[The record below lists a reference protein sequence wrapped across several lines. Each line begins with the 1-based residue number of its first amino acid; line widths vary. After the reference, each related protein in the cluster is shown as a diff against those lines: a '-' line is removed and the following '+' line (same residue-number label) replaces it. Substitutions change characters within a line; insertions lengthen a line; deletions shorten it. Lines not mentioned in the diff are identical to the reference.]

1 MKVIS
6 KYLILVLIVVSVY
19 MFFNYTQVIGSYPI
33 KTISFKGDFIYANE
47 NKIRKQLRSLIGQD
61 LIKIDI
67 LKIKDNVKEN
77 DWVSNV
83 IVERRLP
90 DTLFIEIF
98 EYRPIIIWSKN
109 YYIDDKGK
117 KFSVKQNIVL
127 DLPKIRSNILNY
139 KTMYNLYINLSEML
153 NEIDLKIISIS
164 HENDMLDI
172 HTDRYNFLVRY
183 SLYSQKIDEFIHVF
197 EQFQNKNKKN
207 IQTIDLRYPTGFAV
221 H

>member
-98 EYRPIIIWSKN
+98 EYRPIIIWNKN

>member
-77 DWVSNV
+77 DWVNNV

-98 EYRPIIIWSKN
+98 EYRPIIIWNKN

>member
-47 NKIRKQLRSLIGQD
+47 NKIQKKLRSLIGQD

-98 EYRPIIIWSKN
+98 EYRPIIIWNKN

>member
-98 EYRPIIIWSKN
+98 EYRPIIIWNKK

>member
-1 MKVIS
+1 MKVIP
-6 KYLILVLIVVSVY
+6 KYLILVLIAVSIY

-98 EYRPIIIWSKN
+98 EYRPIIIWNKN
-109 YYIDDKGK
+109 YYIDDIGK

>member
-61 LIKIDI
+61 LIKINI

-77 DWVSNV
+77 DWVNNV

-98 EYRPIIIWSKN
+98 EYRPIIIWNKN

-139 KTMYNLYINLSEML
+139 KTMYNLYKNLSEML

-172 HTDRYNFLVRY
+172 DTDRYNFLVRY

>member
-98 EYRPIIIWSKN
+98 EYRPIIIWNKN

-139 KTMYNLYINLSEML
+139 KTMYNLYKNLSEML

>member
-67 LKIKDNVKEN
+67 LKIKDNVKEI

-98 EYRPIIIWSKN
+98 EYRPIIIWNKN

>member
-1 MKVIS
+1 MKVIP
-6 KYLILVLIVVSVY
+6 KYLILVLIAVSIY

-98 EYRPIIIWSKN
+98 EYRPIIIWNKN

>member
-98 EYRPIIIWSKN
+98 EYRPIIIWNKN

-172 HTDRYNFLVRY
+172 QTDRYNFLVRY

>member
-77 DWVSNV
+77 DWISNV

-98 EYRPIIIWSKN
+98 EYRPIIIWNKN

>member
-98 EYRPIIIWSKN
+98 EYRPIIIWNKN

-117 KFSVKQNIVL
+117 KFRVKQNIVL

>member
-6 KYLILVLIVVSVY
+6 KYLILLVIVVSVY

-98 EYRPIIIWSKN
+98 EYRPIIIWNKK

-172 HTDRYNFLVRY
+172 DTDRYNFLVRY

>member
-6 KYLILVLIVVSVY
+6 KYLILVLIVVTVY

-98 EYRPIIIWSKN
+98 EYRPIIIWNKN
-109 YYIDDKGK
+109 YYIDDIGK